1 MDGQR
6 LVPSMDES
14 RVYWTPAPAKMEVAP
29 AKVRQLLFPQYQSGE
44 VDEFGR
50 LVVNIPVEPES
61 ESEEEEE
68 EESPEEIENRELVQR
83 WALEQTE
90 HSNTDLFSC
99 VAFVTCHTGT
109 NFIF

>member
-6 LVPSMDES
+6 LVPSTDES
-14 RVYWTPAPAKMEVAP
+14 RVYWAPAPPKMEVAP

-50 LVVNIPVEPES
+50 LVLHAPVEPES
-61 ESEEEEE
+61 ESEEEE

-83 WALEQTE
+83 
-90 HSNTDLFSC
+90 
-99 VAFVTCHTGT
+99 
-109 NFIF
+109 